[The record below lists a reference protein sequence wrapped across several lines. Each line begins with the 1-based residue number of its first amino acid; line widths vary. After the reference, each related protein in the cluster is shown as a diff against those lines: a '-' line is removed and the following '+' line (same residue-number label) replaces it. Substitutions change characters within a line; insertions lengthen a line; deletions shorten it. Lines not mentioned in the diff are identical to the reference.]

1 MSSLY
6 VLLWTSVRLAL
17 RQLLRHKVRSFLTM
31 LGIFIGVGAVV
42 AIVSLGEGLRTYFLD
57 MMSST
62 ASDDMV
68 YIMPD
73 VPMEPGRISYA
84 EKPFKNRDV
93 DMVRGSDYV
102 VNVFGGQILNNTTI
116 KHGWRSENVFC
127 QLCSRDYFPID
138 GWELARGRY
147 YTPAEERGRALV
159 CVVGGGVHEL
169 LYEDGERLLGSSL
182 QIAGARFTVIGEL
195 KSRSALEG
203 GQDANRM
210 VFVPLETGQDR
221 LTGNDDIYWMAAK
234 VRSSKELARAKEDI
248 AARLR
253 ASRRIR
259 SGKDDDFSISTMDDW
274 ANFANNFVNTLIVVF
289 GVVAVIALA
298 VGGIGVMNIMLVN
311 VRERTREI
319 GLRKALGATATQVT
333 WQFVVEAMTLTL
345 VGGVLGMALGY
356 GLGFVVSLVM
366 KGLWDVF
373 WMPHVPA
380 AWVLAVVGTS
390 VGLGL
395 VFGVYPAWRA
405 GLLNPIDALRYE

>member
-6 VLLWTSVRLAL
+6 VLLWTSMRLAL
-17 RQLLRHKVRSFLTM
+17 RQLLRHKVRSLLTM

-42 AIVSLGEGLRTYFLD
+42 AIVSLGEGLRTYFMDL
-57 MMSST
+57 MAST
-62 ASDDMV
+62 VSDDMV

-73 VPMEPGRISYA
+73 VPMEPGRVRYA
-84 EKPFKNRDV
+84 EKPFKNRDM
-93 DMVRGSDYV
+93 DMVLSSEYV
-102 VNVFGGQILNNTTI
+102 VEVFGGHILSNITI
-116 KHGWRSENVFC
+116 KHGWRSENVYC
-127 QLCSRDYFPID
+127 QLCSRDYFPMD
-138 GWELARGRY
+138 GWRLERGRY

-159 CVVGGGVHEL
+159 CVVGNGVHEL
-169 LYEDGERLLGSSL
+169 LYEEGEQLLGSSL
-182 QIAGARFTVIGEL
+182 QIAGGRYTVIGEL
-195 KSRSALEG
+195 QSRSALEG
-203 GQDANRM
+203 GQDANEM
-210 VFVPLETGQDR
+210 VFLPLQTGQDR
-221 LTGNDDIYWMAAK
+221 ITGSDDIYWMAAK
-234 VRSSKELARAKEDI
+234 IRDSKELTLAKDDI

-259 SGKDDDFSISTMDDW
+259 SGKDDDFSITTPDDW
-274 ANFANNFVNTLIVVF
+274 ANFANGFVNTLIIVF

-345 VGGVLGMALGY
+345 VGGLLGMALGY
-356 GLGFVVSLVM
+356 GLGFVISLVM

-380 AWVLAVVGTS
+380 AWMLAVIFTS
-390 VGLGL
+390 IGLGL
-395 VFGVYPAWRA
+395 IFGVYPAWRA
-405 GLLNPIDALRYE
+405 GMLNPIDALRYE